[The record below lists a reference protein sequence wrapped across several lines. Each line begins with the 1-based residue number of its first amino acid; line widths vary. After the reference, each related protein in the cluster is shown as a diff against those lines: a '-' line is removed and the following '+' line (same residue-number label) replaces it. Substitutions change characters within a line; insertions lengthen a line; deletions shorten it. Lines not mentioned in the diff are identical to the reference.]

1 MIYGS
6 WVAAEPSGFFLSK
19 AWKTIN
25 CEDVYEIGTFLF
37 GGNALVVCSILF
49 LIMIPEQMLLKLIM
63 Y

>member
-1 MIYGS
+1 VSLSISFAVMIYGS

-37 GGNALVVCSILF
+37 GSNALVVCSILF
-49 LIMIPEQMLLKLIM
+49 LNK
-63 Y
+63 YDY